1 MGVYAF
7 RWLHVDDSGGSWMKI
22 GHYKGSNAWSR
33 VAHRGFRSCRP
44 GHPSMRGRVTVR
56 DLALHAWFP
65 ALTTREEKSLH
76 RRFKAVRVGEWSL
89 ATNPP
94 PAVGGVVLAAA
105 IGMME
110 AARDPLSAATWAE
123 SLRSEIGR
131 AHV

>member
-1 MGVYAF
+1 M
-7 RWLHVDDSGGSWMKI
+7 DDSGGSWMKI

-76 RRFKAVRVGEWSL
+76 RRFKAVRVGEWYPLDVGLAIVAELEAVHCNEAASCDRGAAL
-89 ATNPP
+89 ATRRR
-94 PAVGGVVLAAA
+94 L
-105 IGMME
+105 
-110 AARDPLSAATWAE
+110 
-123 SLRSEIGR
+123 
-131 AHV
+131 